1 MELLKKLDSTSWSE
15 RYEGLDH
22 FYDLVSLNPS
32 GVSSCAIKVIYFTAS
47 VAYVYLKYLEQNM
60 GQSIQEWIK

>member
-1 MELLKKLDSTSWSE
+1 MELLKKLDSTNWGE

-32 GVSSCAIKVIYFTAS
+32 GVSSCAIKVIYFTAN
-47 VAYVYLKYLEQNM
+47 VAIVYFKSLERNIM
-60 GQSIQEWIK
+60 LLF